1 VLNEVLEVD
10 VRSLWLGLLASGCA
24 ADKVATG
31 LPCGTVDL
39 GYASPEEF
47 AVEALDRSNCY
58 RDWMGLEAGILDPL
72 LDDASQSHAEYMAG
86 NEAMTHQQDSGLPGF
101 TGEWVWDRVETAGFD
116 YVPGLGISE
125 VVAHG
130 YGPAAAVDAWVASV
144 YHRIPFTSPYWNS
157 VGFGLSGDFTA
168 MTFITPFPHGARTAV
183 IYPTD
188 GQVDVVPTFDSDW
201 EVPDP
206 APDRGVVGMPITVT
220 VADDVMEGDGQNPYN
235 LQLVAGTLIGSDG
248 MEVEVRLSDPSEDS
262 HLYQMAL
269 MLPLE
274 PLESRTEYEAVMTIE
289 WNGQS
294 ETLNT
299 TFVTS
304 D

>member
-1 VLNEVLEVD
+1 
-10 VRSLWLGLLASGCA
+10 
-24 ADKVATG
+24 
-31 LPCGTVDL
+31 
-39 GYASPEEF
+39 
-47 AVEALDRSNCY
+47 
-58 RDWMGLEAGILDPL
+58 
-72 LDDASQSHAEYMAG
+72 
-86 NEAMTHQQDSGLPGF
+86 
-101 TGEWVWDRVETAGFD
+101 
-116 YVPGLGISE
+116 
-125 VVAHG
+125 
-130 YGPAAAVDAWVASV
+130 
-144 YHRIPFTSPYWNS
+144 
-157 VGFGLSGDFTA
+157 
-168 MTFITPFPHGARTAV
+168 V

-188 GQVDVVPTFDSDW
+188 GQIDVVPSFDSDW

-220 VADDVMEGDGQNPYN
+220 VADEVMNGDGQNPYN
-235 LQLVAGTLIGSDG
+235 LQLVAATLIGPDG
-248 MEVEVRLSDPSEDS
+248 TEVEVRLSDPTEDS

-269 MLPLE
+269 MLPVE